1 MSLAT
6 GKSESWIAD
15 RTGHRSSTMIGRYK
29 RIARTFDELRI
40 GALASMNEA
49 IPELR
54 SPMDRPSDDDDG
66 KEKPDILNDIGL
78 LALRPHGDLNRI
90 PRHPGTCRHVAGLRG
105 FGNDFRGLT
114 PDDSSHVGPART
126 GLCHPVPFG
135 RGNHVATMKA
145 RSS

>member
-1 MSLAT
+1 
-6 GKSESWIAD
+6 
-15 RTGHRSSTMIGRYK
+15 MIGRYK

-78 LALRPHGDLNRI
+78 LALRPHGGQTHSGMSVVGSLKWR
-90 PRHPGTCRHVAGLRG
+90 PQGEHTHSGTQES
-105 FGNDFRGLT
+105 FRK
-114 PDDSSHVGPART
+114 SA
-126 GLCHPVPFG
+126 
-135 RGNHVATMKA
+135 
-145 RSS
+145 